1 MTADTGSRPETH
13 EFRAGIKQL
22 LDILVHS
29 VYTAKDVFIRELVSN
44 ASDALEKVRFLTVRG
59 EEVVDAEAPLE
70 IRISTDEVDGRKR
83 FIIEDTG
90 IGMTADELK
99 ENLGTIAQS
108 GAAAFAEK
116 MAEGAAD
123 GLSLIGRFGI
133 GFYSVFMAAEK
144 VVVTSRAADPGA
156 KPVRW
161 TSDGLGTYTVETL
174 DEEIPR
180 GTRIE
185 AVLREGEERFAEESA
200 IEEAI
205 RRYSNFVPFPVK
217 VGDEQKNRTQALWRE
232 QPSQVKDE
240 DYTEFYKLLTNDVDD
255 PALHLHT
262 TADSPIQFSS
272 LLFVPKSNPEVM
284 GFGEGEVN
292 LHLYV
297 KRVLIDGENK
307 DLLPRHL
314 RFVRGVVESEDL
326 PLNISRES
334 LQENRFIQKIR
345 DVLTKRILD
354 RFQKLAK
361 DDPDEYLTLWRTYG
375 RILKEGHG
383 DFANRERL
391 HELLRFNSSHHDD
404 PEGLTGLADY
414 VERMPE
420 AQKSVYYLSGPS
432 REALASDPRLELFRK
447 KGIEV
452 LYLYELADEFVLS
465 GIGTYKEKG
474 FASADQVN
482 PDDLADL
489 PDTSSDDTDTP
500 DEKGVLE
507 GADLD
512 ALLGAFR
519 STLGDR
525 VTDVKVSQRLVGSPA
540 CLVNEDGMSGHMDKV
555 MRMMNK
561 DQELP
566 KRTLEINPKHPMVRS
581 LGGLVKNDASD
592 PFVGRAVEQI
602 FESAMLTDGY
612 LTDPHRLVERMQE
625 ILTDAAA
632 SRLREKGGTPASATA
647 AEATGDE
654 GDGGDDPSD
663 SASTDDGGTTQPG
676 A

>member
-44 ASDALEKVRFLTVRG
+44 ASDALEKVRFITVRG
-59 EEVVDAEAPLE
+59 EDVVDPDLPLE
-70 IRISTDEVDGRKR
+70 IRITTDETDGKKR
-83 FIIEDTG
+83 FIIEDSG
-90 IGMTADELK
+90 IGMTAEELK

-108 GAAAFAEK
+108 GAAAFAER
-116 MAEGAAD
+116 MAKGSED
-123 GLSLIGRFGI
+123 GVSLIGRFGI

-144 VVVTSRAADPGA
+144 VVVTSRAADPAA

-174 DEEIPR
+174 DEDFPR

-185 AVLREGEERFAEESA
+185 AVLREGEERFAEEAA

-205 RRYSNFVPFPVK
+205 QRYSNFVPFPIK

-232 QPSQVKDE
+232 QPSQVEEE
-240 DYTEFYKLLTNDVDD
+240 DYAEFFKLLTNDVDD
-255 PALHLHT
+255 PMMHLHT
-262 TADSPIQFSS
+262 SADSPIQFSS

-307 DLLPRHL
+307 DLLPRYL

-334 LQENRFIQKIR
+334 LQENRFIHKIR
-345 DVLTKRILD
+345 DVLTKRLLD
-354 RFQKLAK
+354 RFAKLAQ
-361 DDPDEYLTLWRTYG
+361 DDPDAYTELWRTYG
-375 RILKEGHG
+375 RILKEGHA
-383 DFANRERL
+383 DFSHRERL
-391 HELLRFNSSHHDD
+391 HELLRFNSSNHDD

-414 VERMPE
+414 VSRMPE
-420 AQKSVYYLSGPS
+420 KQTTIYFLSGPS
-432 REALASDPRLELFRK
+432 REALRSDPRLELLRRK
-447 KGIEV
+447 GVEV

-465 GIGTYKEKG
+465 GIGVYKEK
-474 FASADQVN
+474 ALRSADQVN
-482 PDDLADL
+482 PNDLADL
-489 PDTSSDDTDTP
+489 PNTDGDTDA
-500 DEKGVLE
+500 DQKASEALE
-507 GADLD
+507 GTELE

-525 VTDVKVSQRLVGSPA
+525 VTEVKVSARLVDSPA
-540 CLVNEDGMSGHMDKV
+540 CLVNEEGMSGHMDKV

-561 DQELP
+561 DTDLP

-581 LGGLVKNDASD
+581 LGGLVRSDAED

-602 FESAMLTDGY
+602 FESAMLADGY
-612 LTDPHRLVERMQE
+612 LTDPHRLVERMQA

-632 SRLREKGGTPASATA
+632 ARLREKGGAAPAGSTPV
-647 AEATGDE
+647 
-654 GDGGDDPSD
+654 DGGSE
-663 SASTDDGGTTQPG
+663 S
-676 A
+676 